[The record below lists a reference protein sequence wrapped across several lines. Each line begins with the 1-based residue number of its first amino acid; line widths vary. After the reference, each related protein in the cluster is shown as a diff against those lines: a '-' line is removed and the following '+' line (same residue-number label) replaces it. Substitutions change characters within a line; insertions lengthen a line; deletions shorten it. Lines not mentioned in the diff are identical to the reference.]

1 MSGAFA
7 YKMTVN
13 LGCLNP
19 HAIRS
24 LKKVFKVILQS
35 TFWHRF
41 SFGCPSYISNI
52 RSLSFLPHAL
62 GSEGGWRQISVGFL
76 CHALEITTQDLN
88 VYCES
93 PLSIRSRYPMGHWIA
108 ERALEHRL
116 STHQGLPTRLRHLSC
131 WNINSWQYPKPPQGD
146 SKMRWVKR
154 LVRKGPVLLQE
165 TKWTGGQEEILAQYL
180 PGVTVCSAPPIYTE
194 LGNPSGGTTVLV
206 PAGWQVGEKTVLIPG
221 KAVAVLLTD
230 RCCQF
235 YLVSVYLHPDQAK
248 EDLCELVRAWT
259 HFDKVTSR
267 ALLCGDFNR
276 ADSADKE
283 GWEQFLHRAAL
294 CDVAPYLQTHV
305 SPNAVSSLDRCL
317 ISEDWISSAQWNP
330 LAKATHTMNF
340 GHKIAQ
346 LQLRIRP
353 TVLNNPRHP
362 KHEIIPA
369 SVFMPGKDGNPAGA
383 GTEALQSLIRLLH
396 RTYHQC
402 IAQSLLA
409 PGRETCYFLTAGTDG
424 DTWNAGEV
432 LSSSP
437 GCTSYS
443 LVFPKHDGGRVDVH
457 SQSTSGRRNVSGL
470 VNSHLSISACFWA
483 WWKTQPNPKQNET
496 VAPAWLARKYLGGQ
510 SQYVNV
516 PKEVVH
522 DLINRSKGVVL
533 ADTGELTACGNAF
546 VLPRLKL
553 YDMLEVIDTL
563 HSGSGY
569 LPIDET
575 NAQARG
581 IGNMVA
587 FWERMRSVCP
597 RISTYNGP
605 ILTREGTP
613 CRTAEDLDAAMLA
626 TREFWFESP
635 IAGDVQ
641 WESVLDA
648 YGSAMPWPSFPPP
661 SREVFLHTLLHTKDS
676 SPGPDGIPYAAW
688 RLLPEATVMAMD
700 SYLLDILNGSALP
713 PVQVGVWIPKAKL
726 GPTADFF
733 RPLGM
738 PNTIDRLVD
747 GAIATQAMKHTS
759 HLMHPSQTVMS
770 LFKEPQRA
778 VAAVQQILDSDTAA
792 AAILIDLSKAFE
804 RVNPHWI
811 LRLLRIKRAP
821 HWIVTY
827 ARFVLFGRRVTHK
840 VQGRLLPSRAILQG
854 VDMGRSFSV
863 YLFCLAM
870 DPVFH
875 YLNRIPGVISV
886 QGYVDDTTIVG
897 SAENAEWLC
906 EVSRCYQQ
914 LRTAGFVVDG
924 HSCYRSCRN
933 SSMKFPARLLTGE
946 ELLRYWPQIDQAAKF
961 PTATTDLFLCLARP
975 GALSPG
981 VTGQGAR
988 VDPHQNTMES
998 LTDPQHQEHQNSP
1011 THQQRCSDLENRLP
1025 DNNLVCIA
1033 CGCGDCT
1040 VGHWVRWCLIPIA
1053 SAHRLLGL
1061 QEYRGSLDVLAG
1073 ISSRNLAICSLV
1085 VFHFRRL
1092 LRQEGA
1098 FFHQTRGERH
1108 SPLWWCRKLCHE
1120 VSLNAHIQLQ
1130 VRIEEFWPGVPACT
1144 CSDEGVY
1151 LVRTLPVHLSTFLR
1165 PPLVVQA
1172 ARSYEAG
1179 DTLAKVCLSSIILA
1193 ALQATA
1199 QNVQGTNHNVLT
1211 SYYLCRCGEYH
1222 VEITA
1227 ARALA
1232 ENDVLSVEHTQSPIM
1247 LAQFDGSAHSQIGIG
1262 GAGAALFRVSF
1273 RGLELV
1279 DWCSYA
1285 LPKCADNVEAE
1296 AQGALA
1302 ALRLYQ
1308 EWVALQRTEGE
1319 LPHALHTVQGDIK
1332 PLLQHL
1338 QFTGRL
1344 RRSDLITTIDNF
1356 HQTRSLIAPAC
1367 QMLYRPREANFIA
1380 DYLAGQGSKFL
1391 LDLHKRGLV
1400 MPEHPLRLDA
1410 TPPISLLLKQQ
1421 AVLLGTHKA
1430 GKTVMCL
1437 VEQVTCSSVFLYG
1450 AMRHPDERISRG
1462 AANLITSIR
1471 AHTSLLAV
1479 EYVASAEDGVGRLY
1493 ARQVSAQRM
1502 PRLLRLAAYGSG
1514 HQEVDMTGAHYEIV
1528 RRSIEKCSL
1537 PPIQKLRELLR
1548 SEWSRTGCVDFDEAI
1563 KLWPLCVINGGMQA
1577 GDDQLR
1583 RQQLVT
1589 TPAINAI
1596 AYELTAA
1603 CAAFTTSVLPCLRS
1617 RLPTCFRN
1625 RAFFAT
1631 EYVECMAMQIFLVQ
1645 LQQRVTLRSV
1655 IWLHDG
1661 VWIPS
1666 EVEERDIRFAE
1677 SVMLQAFSVRSEGET
1692 LLHVCQLDPYAEQA
1706 IQLLNAAPRRD
1717 TAAVVRKG
1725 TVPKHTRDHP
1735 HANVQTERVSHAN
1748 NAEYLERQTK
1758 RPRYA

>member
-62 GSEGGWRQISVGFL
+62 GSEGGWRQISVSFL

-93 PLSIRSRYPMGHWIA
+93 PLSIRSRYPTGHWIA

-165 TKWTGGQEEILAQYL
+165 TKWTGGQEEILAQHL

-235 YLVSVYLHPDQAK
+235 YLVSVYLHPDHAK
-248 EDLCELVRAWT
+248 EDLRELVRAWT

-267 ALLCGDFNR
+267 ALLCRDFNR

-340 GHKIAQ
+340 GHKIVQ

-443 LVFPKHDGGRVDVH
+443 LVFPKHDDCRVDVH

-533 ADTGELTACGNAF
+533 ADTGELTACGSAF

-581 IGNMVA
+581 VGNMVA

-605 ILTREGTP
+605 ILTREGAP
-613 CRTAEDLDAAMLA
+613 CRTAEGLDAAMLA
-626 TREFWFESP
+626 TREFWFEPP

-661 SREVFLHTLLHTKDS
+661 GREVFLHTLLHTKDS

-875 YLNRIPGVISV
+875 YLNGIPGVISV

-906 EVSRCYQQ
+906 DVSRCYQQ

-933 SSMKFPARLLTGE
+933 SCMKFPARLLTGE

-961 PTATTDLFLCLARP
+961 PTATTALEGIGAHGYSVLLCRLFGASSKEGGIIVNLSFQQTLEICQGRNYSNVLALLAQGCTCKSKCAVITNTVLRTLALHTLENTQYGAHSIVASTPALGLVLFSRKYLASNGRWQNFVEPEELSSFHARSFGKFTDRLRLFSRPQISIQARCVAFNTFIQSVMLYAISYFGITSKDLNFLRQAAVKLVLKRHWLDAEIMPYVLRYVGIATVTDPALAATISTLGLFLRQGGDPTELWLEGRQERQMVATRILLDMWLEYVPLEQLRVVIFKGKGDPRRTVCLVKNVICQNMVLVAQTVLRNKVSTEGWIGGITFRWLEGLTKVPKKMCNGIARYAVLRWALNQDDDHWLANRGTRHQNPCARCGKRADCFPWGFYAAPMCETCVGQLELTSFVLTPYAQDLFLCLAHP

-981 VTGQGAR
+981 VTGQAAR
-988 VDPHQNTMES
+988 VDPHLNTIES

-1130 VRIEEFWPGVPACT
+1130 VRIEEFRPGVPACT

-1172 ARSYEAG
+1172 ARGYEAG
-1179 DTLAKVCLSSIILA
+1179 DTLAKVCLSSITLA

-1222 VEITA
+1222 VEIT
-1227 ARALA
+1227 
-1232 ENDVLSVEHTQSPIM
+1232 
-1247 LAQFDGSAHSQIGIG
+1247 
-1262 GAGAALFRVSF
+1262 
-1273 RGLELV
+1273 
-1279 DWCSYA
+1279 CS
-1285 LPKCADNVEAE
+1285 C
-1296 AQGALA
+1296 
-1302 ALRLYQ
+1302 
-1308 EWVALQRTEGE
+1308 GE
-1319 LPHALHTVQGDIK
+1319 
-1332 PLLQHL
+1332 
-1338 QFTGRL
+1338 
-1344 RRSDLITTIDNF
+1344 
-1356 HQTRSLIAPAC
+1356 
-1367 QMLYRPREANFIA
+1367 
-1380 DYLAGQGSKFL
+1380 
-1391 LDLHKRGLV
+1391 
-1400 MPEHPLRLDA
+1400 
-1410 TPPISLLLKQQ
+1410 
-1421 AVLLGTHKA
+1421 
-1430 GKTVMCL
+1430 
-1437 VEQVTCSSVFLYG
+1437 
-1450 AMRHPDERISRG
+1450 
-1462 AANLITSIR
+1462 
-1471 AHTSLLAV
+1471 
-1479 EYVASAEDGVGRLY
+1479 
-1493 ARQVSAQRM
+1493 
-1502 PRLLRLAAYGSG
+1502 
-1514 HQEVDMTGAHYEIV
+1514 
-1528 RRSIEKCSL
+1528 
-1537 PPIQKLRELLR
+1537 
-1548 SEWSRTGCVDFDEAI
+1548 
-1563 KLWPLCVINGGMQA
+1563 
-1577 GDDQLR
+1577 
-1583 RQQLVT
+1583 
-1589 TPAINAI
+1589 
-1596 AYELTAA
+1596 
-1603 CAAFTTSVLPCLRS
+1603 
-1617 RLPTCFRN
+1617 
-1625 RAFFAT
+1625 
-1631 EYVECMAMQIFLVQ
+1631 
-1645 LQQRVTLRSV
+1645 
-1655 IWLHDG
+1655 
-1661 VWIPS
+1661 
-1666 EVEERDIRFAE
+1666 
-1677 SVMLQAFSVRSEGET
+1677 
-1692 LLHVCQLDPYAEQA
+1692 
-1706 IQLLNAAPRRD
+1706 
-1717 TAAVVRKG
+1717 
-1725 TVPKHTRDHP
+1725 
-1735 HANVQTERVSHAN
+1735 
-1748 NAEYLERQTK
+1748 
-1758 RPRYA
+1758 